1 VPSDDPSRTPRAL
14 DLKIGIAGL
23 GLIGGS
29 LALALREAHEV
40 RGFDVSRETRDAASR
55 AGLRAVDRLD
65 ALLPA
70 DAVIVAT
77 PMQAVLPTLAALA
90 PTAGRA
96 VLIDVASV
104 RAPVDAFA
112 REHAN
117 GARIVGMHPMA
128 GRSAQGFAAADPALL
143 SSRPFLITPTTTADS
158 DAMAVAGRVARD
170 AGGVVTVV
178 SAAEHDR
185 VVALTSALPLAVAAA
200 LAVAAVDADA
210 AGRAFA
216 GPGLRDTTRLADTP
230 ADLAEALLLA
240 NSGNVVAA
248 LARLRD
254 VLDELERAVAERD
267 LAGIREILSR
277 AATARRSM
285 D

>member
-1 VPSDDPSRTPRAL
+1 M
-14 DLKIGIAGL
+14 KIGIAGL

-29 LALALREAHEV
+29 LALALRDRHEV
-40 RGFDVSRETRDAASR
+40 SGFDISRDARDAAAR
-55 AGLRAVDRLD
+55 AGVIVRDRLE

-70 DAVIVAT
+70 DTVIVAT
-77 PMQAVLPTLAALA
+77 PMPAVLPTLATLA
-90 PTAGRA
+90 GIANGA

-104 RAPVDAFA
+104 RGPMDAFA
-112 REHAN
+112 REHG
-117 GARIVGMHPMA
+117 GARQVGMHPMA
-128 GRSAQGFAAADPALL
+128 GRAASGFTAADASLL
-143 SSRPFLITPTTTADS
+143 RGRPFLIVPTATADS
-158 DAMAVAGRVARD
+158 DAMALAGRVARD

-200 LAVAAVDADA
+200 LAVAAGDGA

-230 ADLAEALLLA
+230 QELAEALLTA
-240 NSGNVVAA
+240 NAGNVVSA
-248 LARLRD
+248 LARLRE

-267 LAGIREILSR
+267 VAAIREILAR
-277 AATARRSM
+277 ASAARATF